1 MEEQEFE
8 WNRELWEGLLD
19 CVEGVYIIEEDSRT
33 LLYANPFLQRTRKGE
48 QMTGRKCYEVFAGRE
63 KPCPFCPSLEEW
75 KNVGEESRP
84 GGRHY
89 AWDCFDP
96 VAKRWVNIKNCLVVS
111 GGIRYRVG
119 NVNLI
124 EDMMGLGCDAVREIG
139 FMNRLIRERDE
150 MKAAMA
156 HEISHDQLTGLLNRN
171 RYMHDLEERYHE
183 DAPIGVLFFDLNN
196 LKKIND
202 NYHHSEGDHLLC
214 RLADAIKTVDAALEE
229 TARSRERGGAA
240 GENGEN
246 RGCYRIGGDEFL
258 LIWEGCTGEE
268 LKRCRAAILEEL
280 NRRNQN
286 ARFPCSVAIGAAW
299 SSPAGSLERLIAEA
313 DVRMY
318 EEKKKMKTFGR
329 EETPS

>member
-1 MEEQEFE
+1 MEGQEFE

-19 CVEGVYIIEEDSRT
+19 CVEGVYVIEEDSRII
-33 LLYANPFLQRTRKGE
+33 LYANPFLREIRKGE
-48 QMTGRKCYEVFAGRE
+48 QITGKKCYEVFADRRE
-63 KPCPFCPSLEEW
+63 PCSCWPAMEAVGNGGKERKPY
-75 KNVGEESRP
+75 V
-84 GGRHY
+84 
-89 AWDCFDP
+89 WDCFDP
-96 VAKRWVNIKNCLVVS
+96 ISRRWVNIKNCLVVS
-111 GGIRYRVG
+111 EGVRYRVG

-139 FMNRLIRERDE
+139 FMNHLIKERDE

-171 RYMHDLEERYHE
+171 RYMRDLEARYHE

-202 NYHHSEGDHLLC
+202 NYHHIEGDHLLC
-214 RLADAIKTVDAALEE
+214 RLADAIRTVDAAL
-229 TARSRERGGAA
+229 
-240 GENGEN
+240 GEGD

-258 LIWEGCTGEE
+258 LIWEGCTEAE
-268 LKRCRAAILEEL
+268 LMQCRAAILEEL
-280 NRRNQN
+280 KRRNQN

-299 SSPAGSLERLIAEA
+299 NSPAGKLERLTAEA

-318 EEKKKMKTFGR
+318 EEKKRMKTSGR
-329 EETPS
+329 ELE